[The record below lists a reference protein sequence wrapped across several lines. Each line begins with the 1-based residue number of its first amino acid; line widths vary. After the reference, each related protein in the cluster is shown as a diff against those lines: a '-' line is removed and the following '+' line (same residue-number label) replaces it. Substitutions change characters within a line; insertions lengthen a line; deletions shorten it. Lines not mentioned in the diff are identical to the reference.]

1 MRVSDFL
8 SRAQRERERTV
19 YKSLMEEANRFYR
32 KYGRV
37 DRQRA
42 VFEVPR
48 PPKP

>member
-37 DRQRA
+37 GRQRT
-42 VFEVPR
+42 VFEVLK